1 MQIVQLSQ
9 AIVMSPL
16 VLVLLVLQTPTV
28 LELVKD
34 APLLEATPV
43 NASQEMNAQMLTLQD
58 SVIPTCTATP
68 RQQLLDLILLPALLI
83 ALMML
88 LALTPP
94 CTTQET
100 SAKLLKTL
108 LILTVLQSAQVV
120 NAQTLF

>member
-1 MQIVQLSQ
+1 MPIVLLSQ

-28 LELVKD
+28 LELVKG

-43 NASQEMNAQMLTLQD
+43 NVSQDLNAPMLMLQD
-58 SVIPTCTATP
+58 SVISTCTATP

-88 LALTPP
+88 LALTLP

-120 NAQTLF
+120 NAPTLL